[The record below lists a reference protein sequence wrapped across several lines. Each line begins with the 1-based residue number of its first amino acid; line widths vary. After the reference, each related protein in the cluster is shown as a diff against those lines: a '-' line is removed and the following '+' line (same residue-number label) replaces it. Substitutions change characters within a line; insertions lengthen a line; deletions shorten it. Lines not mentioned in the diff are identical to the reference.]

1 MPTWDTILKEIAET
15 PSSIDQVR
23 KNHLSKLSEY
33 TGRNT
38 IAYYSG
44 WLQEKPLKD
53 LDINDNDMNGFM
65 NALNNLTFESGLD
78 LILHTPGG
86 SPVAAEA
93 IVNYLRSK
101 FGTNVRVIVPQL
113 SMSAG
118 TMIACSANI
127 IIMGKHSSLGPIDP
141 QINGI
146 PAYNIVEEFE
156 KAKEELKNN
165 ENLQYWSMCLSKYP
179 PAFVLECVKAINLS
193 SDLLTKWT
201 KTGMGLDDKTVD
213 NIVSLFNEHKDS
225 MSHGR
230 HFDIEFCKNS
240 GLKIFQLEDD
250 QKLQDLVLSV
260 HHCFMQTFS
269 ECKCSKIIE
278 NNLGKAYISHH

>member
-1 MPTWDTILKEIAET
+1 MPSWDTILRQIDET
-15 PSSIDQVR
+15 PPSIDIVR
-23 KNHLSKLSEY
+23 RKYLHELSEY

-44 WLQEKPLKD
+44 WLQKKSSVN
-53 LDINDNDMNGFM
+53 LDINDNDINGFM
-65 NALNNLTFESGLD
+65 NAVCNLDSSLGLD

-101 FGTNVRVIVPQL
+101 FNTNIRIIVPQL
-113 SMSAG
+113 AMSAG
-118 TMIACSANI
+118 TMIACSGNL

-146 PAYNIVEEFE
+146 PAYNIVEEFHQ
-156 KAKEELKNN
+156 AKEELKSN
-165 ENLQYWSMCLSKYP
+165 ENIQYWGMRLSKYP
-179 PAFVLECVKAINLS
+179 PAFILECEKAINLS
-193 SDLLTKWT
+193 SQLLSNWI
-201 KTGMGLDDKTVD
+201 KTGMNLKDE
-213 NIVSLFNEHKDS
+213 NINLIVEKFNEHNNS

-230 HFDIEFCKNS
+230 HFDIDFCKSS

-250 QKLQDLVLSV
+250 QKLQDCVLSV
-260 HHCFMQTFS
+260 HHYFIQTFS
-269 ECKCSKIIE
+269 SCDCSKIIE
-278 NNLGKAYISHH
+278 NNLGKAYILHN